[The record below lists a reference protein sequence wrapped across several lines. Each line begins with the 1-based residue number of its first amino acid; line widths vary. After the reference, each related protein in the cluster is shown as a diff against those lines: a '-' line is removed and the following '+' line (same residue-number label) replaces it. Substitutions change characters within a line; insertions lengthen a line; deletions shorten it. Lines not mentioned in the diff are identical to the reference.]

1 MPGRRNRANCALYL
15 QLRAWVAAA
24 ITVIAAAALSLSGA
38 PAGASAA
45 AVAARPAARAASA
58 GPGAG
63 LVSEAQA
70 LRQARAAG
78 KRVAVTAATTPDST
92 LTANPDGTL
101 TLTQE
106 SVSVRKRVAGR
117 WVPLD
122 ATLRRNGDGSV
133 SPTVTTS
140 GLRLSGGGTS
150 PLAVMT
156 EDGASLSLTAP
167 FRLPAPVLSGQV
179 ATYPGVLPGVDLQVT
194 ADDQG
199 GFSEV
204 LIVRSAAA
212 AADPALRH
220 LAFATRTGGGIS
232 LRADAA
238 GNLTAV
244 TRGGRALFTAPA
256 PRMWDSAPAP
266 AGAPAVTNPHTGQ
279 RLDRRTGM
287 PLASSTAG
295 PGVAARVMRVGVR
308 AAGRTLTL
316 TPAASL
322 LDGASVHYPV
332 FIDPTYAAGSTE
344 QAWTQVDSGFPTTS
358 YWKESG
364 YLQVGDCP
372 ASISPPGS
380 CNGMGVARSFVAM
393 SIPSTLYTAHI
404 YSSTVY
410 FTEEVAPSCS
420 AREVDLYWTGGIGSG
435 TTWNAQPGRD
445 SKVASATVAYG
456 YPGCNPA
463 SVGFG
468 ITSLIT
474 QAASGKWGNVTM
486 GLLAASESDELSWK
500 QFSHTVTMTTTYD
513 HAPATPTALS
523 SSPASACSGSTTVG
537 NGDVILY
544 AGVSDP
550 DGGALS
556 ASFTSYN
563 TSTKATLDNASVTAT
578 SGATAALRIPQ
589 ATLDAAAAG
598 AVTGFSWNV
607 KVSDGTLSSG
617 TSVTCS
623 FKFDPTIPG
632 PPSINGCEDTTGT
645 IGTPV
650 SFAVTPPS
658 SGTAPASYD
667 VQLNGAAPATVT
679 ATSGDA
685 TATVAPT
692 RGTDIL
698 TVTAISAGGNVG
710 GTATCIFTAAA
721 ASPAADGDLTGD
733 GIPDLITPGGPGTGL
748 PTGLWLARGQ
758 AGPGQTVGDGQI
770 IPTGIDIGSEG
781 NGAFADYSPADFNG
795 TQVITGQFTDRGLQD
810 SLIYY
815 PSGTYAGQGVVMD
828 GTGDGS
834 VLDNQDAA
842 NATPIDPM
850 NFIAP
855 DPYGD
860 IPLQVANGYNAD
872 PNDDPAYPDLIT
884 VTGDATDG
892 YYLEYYQNAGETG
905 SYLASVPLLA
915 TSTPD
920 GTMDWNNWTIATM
933 AEPTGAVDMFLYDSS
948 TGALWLWQN
957 LSIDDTDG
965 TASYT
970 PYQLSANWN
979 LGTLAELRAADITGT
994 GPAVWAVTTA
1004 GTVTAYTVTGLGGT
1018 PAVTAGTAQ
1027 ALIAAAHNWQLGDGT
1042 SGQASNAADTGSAG
1056 TPLPL
1061 TGNSGAT
1068 WDTSDLFNPDVAF
1081 NGTTGAMTSTAPALT
1096 ATSSFTVSAW
1106 VKPNTTSGVFLG
1118 QTSTSTSCMGLAV
1131 NPATVNGVTYG
1142 YYTFGMTTAN
1152 STTPTWI
1159 KATSG
1164 ASVQLGTWS
1173 HVTATYNAP
1182 AKLMTLYVDGTLAA
1196 TAVPSATWSSGCN
1209 TFTLGRFTDGGAATR
1224 YFNGKIA
1231 DIQVWPGTALTPT
1244 QIAFHGSY
1252 YLQNGNTGL
1261 CIDDSSQY
1269 GLRGYA
1275 CEYNAPS
1282 YANGYQ
1288 SWIVYVDSAGH
1299 WQLQNENTGLCID
1312 DSSQYGLRGY
1322 ACNASSYTNGY
1333 QQWIPTGSNPF
1344 QLQNVN
1350 TGLCI
1355 DDSSQY
1361 GLRGYACNASS
1372 YTNGYQ
1378 KWTTGS

>member
-1 MPGRRNRANCALYL
+1 MPGRRNRADLVLYL
-15 QLRAWVAAA
+15 QFRVWAAVVVAVIAGAALLVAAVPA
-24 ITVIAAAALSLSGA
+24 SAGAAAE
-38 PAGASAA
+38 
-45 AVAARPAARAASA
+45 RAARAASA

-63 LVSEAQA
+63 LVSEGQA
-70 LRQARAAG
+70 LRQARVAG
-78 KRVAVTAATTPDST
+78 RRVAVTAATTADST
-92 LTANPDGTL
+92 LAANPDGTL

-106 SVSVRKRVAGR
+106 SAAVRKRVAGR

-122 ATLRRNGDGSV
+122 ATLRRDVDGSV
-133 SPTVTTS
+133 SPAVTTS
-140 GLRLSGGGTS
+140 GLRLSGGGTG

-167 FRLPAPVLSGQV
+167 FALPAPVLSGPT
-179 ATYPGVLPGVDLQVT
+179 ATYPGVLPGVDLRVS

-204 LIVRSAAA
+204 LVVKTPAA

-238 GNLTAV
+238 GNLTAA

-266 AGAPAVTNPHTGQ
+266 AGAPEVTDAHTGQ
-279 RLDRRTGM
+279 RLDERTGT

-295 PGVAARVMRVGVR
+295 PGEAARVMRVGVR
-308 AAGRTLTL
+308 AAGGTLTL
-316 TPAASL
+316 TPAAAL
-322 LDGASVHYPV
+322 LGGARVHYPV
-332 FIDPTYAAGSTE
+332 YIDPTYAAGSTE

-372 ASISPPGS
+372 ASISPPGA

-393 SIPSTLYTAHI
+393 SIPSTLYGAHV

-410 FTEEVAPSCS
+410 FTEEVAPSCT

-435 TTWNAQPGRD
+435 TTWNTQPGRN
-445 SKVASATVAYG
+445 SKVASATVAHG
-456 YPGCNPA
+456 YPGCDPA

-513 HAPATPTALS
+513 RPPATPTALS
-523 SSPASACSGSTTVG
+523 TSPASACAGTTTVG

-556 ASFTSYN
+556 ATFTSSN
-563 TSTKATLDNASVTAT
+563 TATKATLDNATVTAT
-578 SGATAALRIPQ
+578 SGATAALRIKQ
-589 ATLDAAAAG
+589 ATLDTAAAG
-598 AVTGFSWNV
+598 AVTAFSWNV

-623 FKFDPTIPG
+623 FKFDPTTPG

-658 SGTAPASYD
+658 TGTAPASYD
-667 VQLNGAAPATVT
+667 IQLNGAAPATVT
-679 ATSGDA
+679 AAAGNA
-685 TATVAPT
+685 TATVTPT
-692 RGTDIL
+692 RSTDIL
-698 TVTAISAGGNVG
+698 TVTAISAGGNLG
-710 GTATCIFTAAA
+710 GTATCIFTAATP
-721 ASPAADGDLTGD
+721 SPAADGDLTGD
-733 GIPDLITPGGPGTGL
+733 AIPDLITPGGPGTGM
-748 PTGLWLARGQ
+748 PAGLWLAKGE
-758 AGPGQTVGDGQI
+758 AGSGLTAGDGQV
-770 IPTGIDIGSEG
+770 IPTGINIGSEG
-781 NGAFADYSPADFNG
+781 NGMFADYSPADFNG
-795 TQVITGQFTDRGLQD
+795 AQVITGRFTDRGLQD
-810 SLIYY
+810 TLIYY
-815 PSGTYAGQGVVMD
+815 PPCPAGSSCPYAGQGDVMD

-834 VLDNQDAA
+834 VLDNQDAS

-850 NFIAP
+850 NFTAP

-860 IPLQVANGYNAD
+860 TPLQVANGYNAD
-872 PNDDPAYPDLIT
+872 PHDNPAYPDLIT
-884 VTGDATDG
+884 VTGDPADG

-905 SYLASVPLLA
+905 SYLSSVPLFA

-920 GTMDWNNWTIATM
+920 GTMDWNNWTVTTM
-933 AEPTGAVDMFLYDSS
+933 AEPSGAVDMFLYDSS

-957 LSIDDTDG
+957 LTIDDTDG
-965 TASYT
+965 TANYT
-970 PYQLSANWN
+970 SAQLSASWN
-979 LGTLAELRAADITGT
+979 PGTIAELRAADITGT
-994 GPAVWAVTTA
+994 GPAVWAVTTG
-1004 GTVTAYTVTGLGGT
+1004 GTATAYTATGLGGT
-1018 PAVTAGTAQ
+1018 PAITAGNPQ
-1027 ALIAAAHNWQLGDGT
+1027 ALIAPAHSWRLGDGT
-1042 SGQASNAADTGSAG
+1042 SGQATTAADTGTA

-1061 TGNSGAT
+1061 TGNTGAT
-1068 WDTSDLFNPDVAF
+1068 WDTSDLFNPDVTF
-1081 NGTTGAMTSTAPALT
+1081 DGTTGAMTTTAPALT

-1131 NPATVNGVTYG
+1131 NPTTVNGVTYG
-1142 YYTFGMTTAN
+1142 RYTFGMTTAN

-1164 ASVQLGTWS
+1164 SNVQLGTWS
-1173 HVTATYNAP
+1173 HVTATYYAP
-1182 AKLMTLYVDGTLAA
+1182 TKYMELYVDGIPVAGT
-1196 TAVPSATWSSGCN
+1196 TPSATWSSGCN

-1224 YFNGKIA
+1224 YFNGKLA
-1231 DIQVWPGTALTPT
+1231 DVQVWPGAVLNPT
-1244 QIAFHGSY
+1244 QIATLSGTPGYVLFPSNSHQYGSAASATTWQWTTARAEMNFY
-1252 YLQNGNTGL
+1252 QGKISIKETGGGTSTVTFGPGGYPSGVLVLQTDGNLVIYQNSADATLANTGAVWASNTEGNSGDVMFFQPDGNL
-1261 CIDDSSQY
+1261 VIYTSY
-1269 GLRGYA
+1269 GKPLWVSKTD
-1275 CEYNAPS
+1275 N
-1282 YANGYQ
+1282 
-1288 SWIVYVDSAGH
+1288 
-1299 WQLQNENTGLCID
+1299 
-1312 DSSQYGLRGY
+1312 
-1322 ACNASSYTNGY
+1322 
-1333 QQWIPTGSNPF
+1333 
-1344 QLQNVN
+1344 
-1350 TGLCI
+1350 
-1355 DDSSQY
+1355 
-1361 GLRGYACNASS
+1361 
-1372 YTNGYQ
+1372 
-1378 KWTTGS
+1378 

>member
-1 MPGRRNRANCALYL
+1 MPGRRNRTGRVRYL
-15 QLRAWVAAA
+15 RFRAWAAA
-24 ITVIAAAALSLSGA
+24 VITVTVAGALSVSA
-38 PAGASAA
+38 VPASASAA
-45 AVAARPAARAASA
+45 AAAGPAPRAGSA

-63 LVSEAQA
+63 LVTEAQA

-78 KRVAVTAATTPDST
+78 KPVAVTAATTPSST
-92 LTANPDGTL
+92 LAANPDGTL

-106 SVSVRKRVAGR
+106 SAPVRKHVAGK
-117 WVPLD
+117 WVLLD
-122 ATLRRNGDGSV
+122 PTLRRNGDGSL
-133 SPTVTTS
+133 SPAVTTS
-140 GLRLSGGGTS
+140 GLRLSGGGAG

-167 FRLPAPVLSGQV
+167 FSLPAPVLSGPA

-204 LIVRSAAA
+204 LIVKTAAA
-212 AADPALRH
+212 AANPALRA

-238 GNLTAV
+238 GNLTAA

-266 AGAPAVTNPHTGQ
+266 AGAPAVTSPHTGQ
-279 RLDRRTGM
+279 RLDKRTGT
-287 PLASSTAG
+287 PLASSTSG
-295 PGVAARVMRVGVR
+295 PGEAARVMRVGVR
-308 AAGRTLTL
+308 AAARTLTL
-316 TPAASL
+316 TPAAAL
-322 LDGASVHYPV
+322 LGGAKVDYPV
-332 FIDPTYAAGSTE
+332 YIDPTYAAGSTE

-372 ASISPPGS
+372 ASISPPGA

-393 SIPSTLYTAHI
+393 SIPSTLYTAHV

-435 TTWNAQPGRD
+435 TTWNSQPGRN
-445 SKVASATVAYG
+445 SKVASANVAYG

-474 QAASGKWGNVTM
+474 QAASGKWGSVTM

-500 QFSHTVTMTTTYD
+500 QFAHTVTMTTTYD

-523 SSPASACSGSTTVG
+523 TSPASACSGSTTVG

-544 AGVSDP
+544 AKVSDP

-556 ASFTSYN
+556 ASFTS
-563 TSTKATLDNASVTAT
+563 TKTATGATLDNAAVTAT
-578 SGATAALRIPQ
+578 SGTTAALRIKQ
-589 ATLDAAAAG
+589 ATLDTAAAG
-598 AVTGFSWNV
+598 AVTAFSWNV

-623 FKFDPTIPG
+623 FKFDPTAPG
-632 PPSINGCEDTTGT
+632 PPSINGCEATTGT
-645 IGTPV
+645 IGTAV

-667 VQLNGAAPATVT
+667 IQLNGAAPATVT
-679 ATSGDA
+679 ASAGNA
-685 TATVAPT
+685 TATVTPT

-698 TVTAISAGGNVG
+698 TVTAISAGGNLG

-721 ASPAADGDLTGD
+721 PSPATDGDLTGD

-748 PTGLWLARGQ
+748 PAGLWLARGE
-758 AGPGQTVGDGQI
+758 AGPGQTAGDGQV
-770 IPTGIDIGSEG
+770 IPTGTDIGSEG

-795 TQVITGQFTDRGLQD
+795 TQAITGAFTDRGLQD
-810 SLIYY
+810 TLIYY
-815 PSGTYAGQGVVMD
+815 PSGTYAGEGAVLD

-834 VLDNQDAA
+834 VLDNRDAA

-860 IPLQVANGYNAD
+860 IPRQVANGYNAD
-872 PNDDPAYPDLIT
+872 PNDNPAYPDLLTI
-884 VTGDATDG
+884 TGDATAG

-905 SYLASVPLLA
+905 SYLSSVPLLA
-915 TSTPD
+915 TSAPD

-933 AEPTGAVDMFLYDSS
+933 AGPSGAVDMFLYDSS

-957 LSIDDTDG
+957 LSINDTDG

-970 PYQLSANWN
+970 PSQLSTNWN
-979 LGTLAELRAADITGT
+979 PGTVAGLRAADITGAC
-994 GPAVWAVTTA
+994 PAVWAVTTA
-1004 GTVTAYTVTGLGGT
+1004 GTATAYTVSGLGGT

-1027 ALIAAAHNWQLGDGT
+1027 ALIAPAHNWRLGDGT
-1042 SGQASNAADTGSAG
+1042 SGQASTAADTGSAS
-1056 TPLPL
+1056 TSLPL
-1061 TGNSGAT
+1061 TGSSGAT
-1068 WDTSDLFNPDVAF
+1068 WDTSDLFNPAVTF
-1081 NGTTGAMTSTAPALT
+1081 NGTTGAMTSTAPGLT

-1106 VKPNTTSGVFLG
+1106 VKPSTTSGVFLG
-1118 QTSTSTSCMGLAV
+1118 QASTSTSCMGLAV
-1131 NPATVNGVTYG
+1131 NPATVNGITYG
-1142 YYTFGMTTAN
+1142 HYTFGMTTAN

-1159 KATSG
+1159 KATAGSN
-1164 ASVQLGTWS
+1164 VQLGTWS
-1173 HVTATYNAP
+1173 HVTATYDAP
-1182 AKLMTLYVDGTLAA
+1182 AKYMELYVDGIPAA
-1196 TAVPSATWSSGCN
+1196 GTTTSATWSSGCS

-1224 YFNGKIA
+1224 YFNGKLA
-1231 DIQVWPGTALTPT
+1231 DVQVWPGAALTPT
-1244 QIAFHGSY
+1244 QIATLSGTPGYVLFPADSHQYTSAASATTWQWATARAEMNFYQGKISVKETGAGTSTVTFGPGGY
-1252 YLQNGNTGL
+1252 PNGVLVLQTDGNLVIYQNSADATLANTG
-1261 CIDDSSQY
+1261 SVWAS
-1269 GLRGYA
+1269 
-1275 CEYNAPS
+1275 
-1282 YANGYQ
+1282 
-1288 SWIVYVDSAGH
+1288 
-1299 WQLQNENTGLCID
+1299 NT
-1312 DSSQYGLRGY
+1312 S
-1322 ACNASSYTNGY
+1322 
-1333 QQWIPTGSNPF
+1333 SNPGDVMFF
-1344 QLQNVN
+1344 QSDGNLVIYN
-1350 TGLCI
+1350 
-1355 DDSSQY
+1355 SY
-1361 GLRGYACNASS
+1361 GTPIWVSKTDN
-1372 YTNGYQ
+1372 
-1378 KWTTGS
+1378 